1 MGSVAAPKTRP
12 LFMNLIASARMRELL
27 FLTAML
33 GMLAC
38 RTQEQS
44 LPTAYRVAAA
54 YPHDPTAYTQGLV
67 FADRGILLESTG
79 LYGHSSIRRVSLQTG
94 APTQVLPLAP
104 DRFGEGIA
112 IHGGRLYQLTWQSQV
127 AYVYDLA
134 SLRVIDTLS
143 YEGEGWGLTTAD
155 SVLIM
160 SNGSDVLSVRDPRTF
175 TVLQQVPVRYSSGVA
190 VPRLNELEFFRG
202 EVFAN
207 VYQSDWILRIEWPSG
222 RVREVIDLSG
232 LLPGYGSTETSDNV
246 LNGIA
251 VDSASGHLFVTG
263 KRWPKLFELQL
274 QAATQVQP

>member
-1 MGSVAAPKTRP
+1 
-12 LFMNLIASARMRELL
+12 MRELL

-33 GMLAC
+33 GILAC
-38 RTQEQS
+38 AKQEHAI
-44 LPTAYRVAAA
+44 PTAYRVIAE
-54 YPHDPTAYTQGLV
+54 YPHDPTAYTQGLL
-67 FADRGILLESTG
+67 FADQGTLLESTG

-94 APTQVLPLAP
+94 APAQVLPLAS

-143 YEGEGWGLTTAD
+143 YQGEGWGLTTAD

-160 SNGSDVLSVRDPRTF
+160 SNGSDVLSIRDPKTF
-175 TVLQQVPVRYSSGVA
+175 AVLQQVPVRYPSGA
-190 VPRLNELEFFRG
+190 AAPKLNELEFFRG

-222 RVREVIDLSG
+222 RVREVIDLTG
-232 LLPGYGSTETSDNV
+232 LLPGYGSTETPDNV

-251 VDSASGHLFVTG
+251 VDSVSGHLFVTG

-274 QAATQVQP
+274 QAATQLQP